1 MITEGLLDLIFG
13 LIKAPFS
20 LLGVFNLNLSEV
32 AVLGDILKFGV
43 WIIGA
48 DLFALFIGM
57 IFGYYTLRLSIGAVE
72 WVWNLI
78 K

>member
-43 WIIGA
+43 WVIGA